1 MASKERLVDL
11 SQIDMNTPVADIHA
25 IRKVNRQ
32 RYEMEQL
39 TAIVFED
46 LKHNICVGYKDITD
60 REFWVR
66 GHMPGMPLMPGVIM
80 LEAAAQMCSY
90 FVQKNGLL
98 ETEVLGFGGL
108 EEIRFRGP
116 VVPGDRLIM
125 TCKLTKV
132 RPRRM
137 IVCRFQ
143 GLVGD
148 TVVVEGCIKGIPLP
162 VDVLGESPSNVD
174 AQS

>member
-1 MASKERLVDL
+1 VAGKELLFDL
-11 SQIDMNTPVADIHA
+11 DQIDMNTTTADIEA

-32 RYEMEQL
+32 RYEMEHV
-39 TAIVFED
+39 TAIVYED
-46 LKHNICVGYKDITD
+46 LKLNICIGYKDVTD
-60 REFWVR
+60 QEFWIR

-90 FVQKNGLL
+90 FVQKNRLL

-116 VVPGDRLIM
+116 VVPGDRLIII
-125 TCKLTKV
+125 CKLTKV

-137 IVCRFQ
+137 IVCQFQ
-143 GLVGD
+143 GIVGE
-148 TVVVEGCIKGIPLP
+148 TVVVSGCIKGIPLP
-162 VDVLGESPSNVD
+162 VDALSESSSSDD